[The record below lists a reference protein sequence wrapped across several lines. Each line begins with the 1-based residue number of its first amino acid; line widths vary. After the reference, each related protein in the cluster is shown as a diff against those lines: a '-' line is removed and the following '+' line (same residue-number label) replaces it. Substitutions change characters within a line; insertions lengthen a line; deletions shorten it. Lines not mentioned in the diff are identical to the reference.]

1 MGYNQEIADKILA
14 FAALEPTIPVGT
26 AHDFVASEFD
36 QEDVKDTA
44 KQLIASGQIKATIH
58 EWHDDLVT
66 VIFRP

>member
-1 MGYNQEIADKILA
+1 MAFNQALADKILR

-44 KQLIASGQIKATIH
+44 KQLITSGQINATIH
-58 EWHDDLVT
+58 IWHDDLVT